1 MTVAIGSREP
11 TNVGAATYP
20 TVLIASTDRRFIKKK
35 WNFILRI
42 KVATFFEA
50 VLVAEKTQEP

>member
-20 TVLIASTDRRFIKKK
+20 TVFVASTDRRFIKKK
-35 WNFILRI
+35 E
-42 KVATFFEA
+42 TS
-50 VLVAEKTQEP
+50 

>member
-11 TNVGAATYP
+11 TNLGAATYP
-20 TVLIASTDRRFIKKK
+20 TVFVASTDRRFIKKG
-35 WNFILRI
+35 NFILRI

>member
-20 TVLIASTDRRFIKKK
+20 TVFVASTDRRFIKKK
-35 WNFILRI
+35 RNFILRI
-42 KVATFFEA
+42 KVATFSEA

>member
-35 WNFILRI
+35 MKLHI
-42 KVATFFEA
+42 THFFEA
-50 VLVAEKTQEP
+50 ILVAEKTQEP

>member
-35 WNFILRI
+35 MKLHI
-42 KVATFFEA
+42 TH
-50 VLVAEKTQEP
+50 

>member
-20 TVLIASTDRRFIKKK
+20 TVFVASTDRRFIKKR
-35 WNFILRI
+35 NFILRI

-50 VLVAEKTQEP
+50 VLVAQKTQEP